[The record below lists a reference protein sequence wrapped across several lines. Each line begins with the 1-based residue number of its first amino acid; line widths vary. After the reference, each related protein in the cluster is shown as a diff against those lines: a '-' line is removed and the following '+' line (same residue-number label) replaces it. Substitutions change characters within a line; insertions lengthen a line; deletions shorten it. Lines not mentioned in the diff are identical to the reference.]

1 MWGWSHLKYSP
12 PTRQVYFWFLLDSLL
27 ILLVLLSLL
36 SVSPPPQPESS
47 GRVSGGRPQALCWG
61 EPQVH
66 LSLPFLCST
75 EALSLFVDH
84 SMVAAAWQKD
94 WRAHGGR
101 DPRGL
106 AVTLLPI
113 LPTERLGGKV
123 REERCRLDWNRNVW
137 CHLRK
142 IQNIWL
148 WYRPRQLNLD
158 CRALSSIQQSLVKAE
173 GTEAVCSVLVLKRL
187 VD

>member
-1 MWGWSHLKYSP
+1 MNFKYSSA
-12 PTRQVYFWFLLDSLL
+12 TRQVWFWFLLDSFL
-27 ILLVLLSLL
+27 ILLVLFSLL
-36 SVSPPPQPESS
+36 LVSPPPQPESS
-47 GRVSGGRPQALCWG
+47 GRVSWGRPQALCWV

-66 LSLPFLCST
+66 LSLPFMCST

-101 DPRGL
+101 NPRGL

-137 CHLRK
+137 SRLRK
-142 IQNIWL
+142 IQNIRL
-148 WYRPRQLNLD
+148 WVPATLTEFRLQCFILYSANFSQSWRNLSTLLSFSAKTTGQLID
-158 CRALSSIQQSLVKAE
+158 
-173 GTEAVCSVLVLKRL
+173 
-187 VD
+187 